1 MNIRRQNNNYC
12 KCIVNKNNKMDLT
25 KGVEKYE
32 NITMLVCFALKE
44 KHHESYAGVAIS
56 LGNIT
61 YCLDLC

>member
-1 MNIRRQNNNYC
+1 MNIRRQNNYYC
-12 KCIVNKNNKMDLT
+12 KFIVNKSDKNRLDKR
-25 KGVEKYE
+25 GGKYE
-32 NITMLVCFALKE
+32 NITVLVCFALKE

>member
-1 MNIRRQNNNYC
+1 MNIRRQNNDYC
-12 KCIVNKNNKMDLT
+12 KFIVKKNNKMNLT
-25 KGVEKYE
+25 KGVKKCE
-32 NITMLVCFALKE
+32 NITVLVCFVLKE